1 MSPTSHR
8 LPQCRA
14 KVISSANVIVPHQLT
29 SVLRKKSH
37 IFTYSGGFFSQIPRS
52 SKSCTNKR
60 RTFQFVGSQNFVLTL
75 LQAEPTLIA
84 ARCQYIHQH
93 PDVIT
98 VRIFTVFSVLTEPA
112 ELLLPRTVGVVMV
125 TCRQLKNRNV
135 DRQIWTFLC
144 SNSPL
149 LKQ

>member
-1 MSPTSHR
+1 ME
-8 LPQCRA
+8 L
-14 KVISSANVIVPHQLT
+14 
-29 SVLRKKSH
+29 
-37 IFTYSGGFFSQIPRS
+37 FTQIPRC

-60 RTFQFVGSQNFVLTL
+60 RTFQFVRSQNFVLTL
-75 LQAEPTLIA
+75 LQAEPALIA
-84 ARCQYIHQH
+84 AHCQYIHQD

-135 DRQIWTFLC
+135 DRQIWTFLLQLPTPETVNTLAC
-144 SNSPL
+144 LRFSRDFTSCIER
-149 LKQ
+149 